1 MSVCVGEHDI
11 SVCGCLRETEHDV
24 RETEHH
30 IRGVSVR
37 ERQTSYP
44 RGKCVRDTTSY
55 PRGKCVPA
63 PVRVYFPAL
72 ALLSLPPSL
81 VMASVCV

>member
-11 SVCGCLRETEHDV
+11 SVCGCLRETEHDMRETEHHIRETEFDV

-30 IRGVSVR
+30 IRGVSER

-44 RGKCVRDTTSY
+44 RGKCVRDTDIISE
-55 PRGKCVPA
+55 G
-63 PVRVYFPAL
+63 
-72 ALLSLPPSL
+72 
-81 VMASVCV
+81 